1 MHTFANFLAW
11 YNKLDVEPMLQAIQR
26 QSVVYEDKGID
37 MLKDGMTLPGLAV
50 LWLFGEFTLSGVR
63 RGKAPEHLPITEIF
77 TRLRVLI
84 FLVVI
89 AMFPI
94 NTTRQA

>member
-1 MHTFANFLAW
+1 MHTFADFLAW

-50 LWLFGEFTLSGVR
+50 LWLFGEFKLSGRR
-63 RGKAPEHLPITEIF
+63 RGRAPVCTQGVE
-77 TRLRVLI
+77 
-84 FLVVI
+84 
-89 AMFPI
+89 
-94 NTTRQA
+94 